1 MMSALL
7 DRVIAWSGHR
17 AGSDFEFK
25 PWREVGWIFKDG
37 QVCVIERHG
46 GEIRARSTLV

>member
-1 MMSALL
+1 MVSALL

-17 AGSDFEFK
+17 ADSNSDFK

-46 GEIRARSTLV
+46 EETRVRTTLV